1 MLLKY
6 MCTYNAHV
14 CVCIGFD
21 SWDHIQKIIDDGGGD
36 DDCDHAFYTIR
47 TTQPCKTHH
56 TISSW

>member
-6 MCTYNAHV
+6 ACTYNAHV

-36 DDCDHAFYTIR
+36 DDCDVIMLFIPFEPLSLA
-47 TTQPCKTHH
+47 KH
-56 TISSW
+56 TIP